1 MSDEFGLPPEET
13 PAPVKDEKR
22 RRRLVLWISLG
33 LVAIVVIAL
42 VIFWAVRSSGDTD
55 PEPTP
60 TATVAETQTPT
71 ETPTETPTPTATTEP
86 DAIVLPTECSEI
98 FSPAFFDQISGY
110 GLPLNDPTV
119 ADSPITKSESV
130 ERLRE
135 VLPNLRCTWGA
146 ASDSGILS
154 AVNIVD
160 EAERNAAISAL
171 TDDGYTCAEDAG
183 ATLCTIE
190 FLDDTGQFA
199 AAGESHYLR
208 GNGWVSSYWTQI
220 DFTGYN
226 EDIIATLWG

>member
-1 MSDEFGLPPEET
+1 MSDEFGTPAGET
-13 PAPVKDEKR
+13 PAGAKDDKR

-33 LVAIVVIAL
+33 LVAVVVIAL
-42 VIFWAVRSSGDTD
+42 VIFWAVRSAGGTD

-60 TATVAETQTPT
+60 TATVTETPT
-71 ETPTETPTPTATTEP
+71 PTATPTETPTPTATAEP
-86 DAIVLPTECSEI
+86 DAITLPTECSEA
-98 FSPAFFDQISGY
+98 FSPAFFDQITGY

-135 VLPNLRCTWGA
+135 ALPHLRCTWGA

-154 AVNIVD
+154 AINIVD
-160 EAERNAAISAL
+160 EAQRNAAIAAL
-171 TDDGYTCAEDAG
+171 TDDGYTCADELG
-183 ATLCTIE
+183 GTNCIIE
-190 FLDDTGQFA
+190 FLDDTGEFA

>member
-1 MSDEFGLPPEET
+1 MSDEFETPPEGAT
-13 PAPVKDEKR
+13 PSEGDKQR
-22 RRRLVLWISLG
+22 RRRIVLWVSLG
-33 LVAIVVIAL
+33 LVAVVVIAL
-42 VIFWAVRSSGDTD
+42 VIYWTVRPAGD

-60 TATVAETQTPT
+60 IATSSESPTPT
-71 ETPTETPTPTATTEP
+71 VTPSVTPTPTPTTEDP
-86 DAIVLPTECSEI
+86 DSITLPTECSEI
-98 FSPAFFDQISGY
+98 FSPAYFDQISGY
-110 GLPLNDPTV
+110 GLPLNDPTI

-135 VLPNLRCTWGA
+135 ALPNLRCTWGA
-146 ASDSGILS
+146 ASETGILS

-160 EAERNAAISAL
+160 EAERNAAIAAL
-171 TDDGYTCAEDAG
+171 TDDGYTCAEELSG
-183 ATLCTIE
+183 TVCTIE
-190 FLDDTGQFA
+190 FLDDTGEFA